1 MGEIEVRRVLASLF
15 VPWMIIY
22 NISFVYIGM
31 LLAPGA
37 GLRAFVLITVA
48 FMSARLAA
56 LIMNRYL
63 GRELDLKNRK
73 KLESD
78 ASLAV
83 PKNVML
89 ASFAILAAVFI
100 FSAYMLNTLALAL
113 SPVVILLFIVDPK
126 LKKHSASRHF
136 SVGTIESIDVL
147 AGYIGVAGAFPYSI
161 GPYILVLGMIFIGS
175 GFDILYSIIHM
186 DFDRKHGLKTY
197 PVRYGAR
204 NALRI
209 SAALHYLASAMILT
223 FAILTGYVIVI
234 IGAVASVVALM
245 SQHVGID
252 PDDDIGVSRRINVYN
267 AMLAAILLV
276 SVALAKFAA

>member
-136 SVGTIESIDVL
+136 SVGAIESIDVL